1 MKYYNQTTP
10 PLYDITLV
18 KVPVALYW
26 GQNDWLADP
35 DDVQHLRKNLPNIV
49 DDLNIEIYDHL
60 DFIWALDVKEKLYDR
75 MMKLMLNYE

>member
-10 PLYDITLV
+10 PLYDITQV

-35 DDVQHLRKNLPNIV
+35 TDVEYIRKNLPNIV
-49 DDLNIEIYDHL
+49 DDLSIDSYDHI
-60 DFIWALDVKEKLYDR
+60 DFVWATNTKDVLYER
-75 MMKLMLNYE
+75 VMQLMQKF